1 MLNLKKSSIIF
12 SLLFVFSFLI
22 GCATH
27 SPIKQPGLY
36 ADMEAQKNKQTTDQI
51 EIMVRPIVSKTDN
64 KAYYDEDLILYGVLP
79 IHVCFK
85 NINQN
90 ASCHIKAE
98 RAALMDPDG
107 ASNPPLTLE
116 EVYKS
121 ASKSYARAL
130 GWGAAFGLVGAA
142 TSAINVAVVNDKI
155 KADYESSMIK
165 SGELVSGA
173 YTEGSLFF
181 KIDNKIESLDGWKL
195 QFDFE
200 DENGPKLVTFG
211 LSGEV
216 EQPRVPQ
223 HASESRGVGVHS
235 QDSNEPEVSPETSKD
250 SFSVASVNVAEPWT
264 GKWRVVEGHHT
275 LRGIWAMKQSGTIV
289 KSTKDSYFKF
299 KGKVRGNKL
308 EGKLT
313 GDYNLAHNFVITLST
328 DGRSFKGVT
337 KGSGAFGSGIIRGKR
352 E

>member
-1 MLNLKKSSIIF
+1 MLNIKKSSIVF

-36 ADMEAQKNKQTTDQI
+36 SDIEAQKNKQSTDQI

-79 IHVCFK
+79 IHVSFK

-116 EVYKS
+116 EVYGK

-181 KIDNKIESLDGWKL
+181 KIDNKIESLDGWEL

-200 DENGPKLVTFG
+200 DENGPKLLKFE

-216 EQPRVPQ
+216 EQPRVAE
-223 HASESRGVGVHS
+223 HASESRGVGVHA
-235 QDSNEPEVSPETSKD
+235 QDSNEPEVSPETSMD

-264 GKWRVVEGHHT
+264 GNWKVEGFSYYT
-275 LRGIWAMKQSGTIV
+275 GRWGMKQTGKIV
-289 KSTKDSYFKF
+289 KSTKVSYYEFE
-299 KGKVRGNKL
+299 GKVSGNQLKGRL
-308 EGKLT
+308 KDGSWQLQIAISMSSDGLSFEGTIETPHRNGLIK
-313 GDYNLAHNFVITLST
+313 
-328 DGRSFKGVT
+328 
-337 KGSGAFGSGIIRGKR
+337 GKR

>member
-1 MLNLKKSSIIF
+1 MLNLKKTSIIF
-12 SLLFVFSFLI
+12 SILFVFSFLI

-64 KAYYDEDLILYGVLP
+64 KAYYDEDLILYSVLP

-98 RAALMDPDG
+98 RAALIDPDG
-107 ASNPPLTLE
+107 AFNPPLTLE

-181 KIDNKIESLDGWKL
+181 KIDNKIESLDGWEL
-195 QFDFE
+195 QLYFE
-200 DENGPKLVTFG
+200 DENGPKIMKFG

-216 EQPRVPQ
+216 EQPRVPK
-223 HASESRGVGVHS
+223 HASESRGVGVHA
-235 QDSNEPEVSPETSKD
+235 QDSNEPEVSPVAA
-250 SFSVASVNVAEPWT
+250 FSPAKVDPEEPWT
-264 GKWRVVEGHHT
+264 GKWRVEG
-275 LRGIWAMKQSGTIV
+275 RSFGGIWILKQKGNKV
-289 KSTKDSYFKF
+289 VSTQDSPTKIEGSIAGNNF
-299 KGKVRGNKL
+299 KGKLKAGSLTNYYYRIEVR
-308 EGKLT
+308 
-313 GDYNLAHNFVITLST
+313 IST
-328 DGRSFKGVT
+328 DGLSIEGAATGQVPRDKHFIKG
-337 KGSGAFGSGIIRGKR
+337 RR
-352 E
+352 QE